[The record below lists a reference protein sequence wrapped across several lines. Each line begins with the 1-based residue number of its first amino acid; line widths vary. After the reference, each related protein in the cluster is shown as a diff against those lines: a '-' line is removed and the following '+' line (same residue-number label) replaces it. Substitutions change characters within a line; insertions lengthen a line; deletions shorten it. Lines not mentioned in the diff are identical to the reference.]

1 MVPAVT
7 GPPIPCVADDHEGR
21 LPVREIDASLLEVPV
36 NVPGCDQA
44 ARGSA
49 GLAGAGHGG
58 HVRREAPAAGY
69 REAEVPEPRS
79 DRPAGTPR
87 RVRDAPGRDP
97 LVAEPLDGI
106 ERSRNG
112 LVPDRKNTVDID
124 QYGFDAHDSSFSA
137 VPGSA
142 PGPPAAVGARRDRR
156 MHPRTVPVAS
166 SPPSRPAPTVISTLT
181 GHPVD
186 EAGISGDDGSARV
199 GWGGRPATG
208 HLQMMDGA
216 DCLFNGSGPCRTDG
230 RGDRPG
236 HPGTPR
242 RSPDAGRE
250 PFPPRPG
257 ARIAIRTALRIN
269 DNVNNGMDGN

>member
-1 MVPAVT
+1 MPASPGRDT
-7 GPPIPCVADDHEGR
+7 AAMSGAKHQPPGIAK
-21 LPVREIDASLLEVPV
+21 
-36 NVPGCDQA
+36 
-44 ARGSA
+44 
-49 GLAGAGHGG
+49 
-58 HVRREAPAAGY
+58 
-69 REAEVPEPRS
+69 PRS
-79 DRPAGTPR
+79 PSRAAPGRRGTPR

-97 LVAEPLDGI
+97 LVVEPLDGI

-137 VPGSA
+137 VPGNA

-208 HLQMMDGA
+208 DLQIDGWCGLPIQWFWPVP
-216 DCLFNGSGPCRTDG
+216 DRWTGGSARTS
-230 RGDRPG
+230 R
-236 HPGTPR
+236 HPA
-242 RSPDAGRE
+242 SVAGC
-250 PFPPRPG
+250 RPG
-257 ARIAIRTALRIN
+257 AVSATP
-269 DNVNNGMDGN
+269 GG